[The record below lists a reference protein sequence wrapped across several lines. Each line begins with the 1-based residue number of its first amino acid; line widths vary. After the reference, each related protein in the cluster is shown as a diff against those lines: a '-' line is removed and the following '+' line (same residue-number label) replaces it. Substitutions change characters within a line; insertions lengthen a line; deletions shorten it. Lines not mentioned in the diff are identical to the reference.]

1 MSKEKNI
8 AVMCPS
14 CVKEY
19 KTNVLDFFNL
29 QSEGGDLSPILTD
42 SLVKRTC
49 AHCGFTGLLNSPLV
63 FFDMEK
69 KFALFFFPGMQKS
82 EKAVV
87 EQINNTMKQKPMENY
102 LFRIV
107 KGNYNDFKEKI
118 LQLESG
124 LDDRICEA
132 YKYTLKKIN
141 EGISEIHIDF
151 ENLTP
156 LGFVALLSDGREWST
171 GFHPEF
177 YQLIEKFYDNKF
189 NSQPLFVD
197 EKYAEAILE
206 GYKHL

>member
-8 AVMCPS
+8 AVVCPS
-14 CVKEY
+14 CLKEY
-19 KTNVLDFFNL
+19 KTNVPDFFNL

-49 AHCGFTGLLNSPLV
+49 PHCGFTGLLTLPLL
-63 FFDMEK
+63 FLDMEK
-69 KFALFFFPGMQKS
+69 KLVLSFFPGGRGL
-82 EKAVV
+82 EKTVV
-87 EQINNTMKQKPMENY
+87 EQINNTMKQKTMDNY

-118 LQLESG
+118 LQIESG
-124 LDDRICEA
+124 LDDRICEV
-132 YKYTLKKIN
+132 YKYTLKKNN
-141 EGISEIHIDF
+141 EGIREIHIDF

-177 YQLIEKFYDNKF
+177 YQLLKKMYDNKF
-189 NSQPLFVD
+189 NTQPLFVD